1 MTPTSPA
8 GSSALRRLAPVLL
21 ALAVQPALALDV
33 VLKFQLPNNMGN
45 IDAGFTGFDVNRD
58 GVISSIDGEVSSV
71 WSSLTG
77 RWDVV
82 QLQPGA
88 GSSFGKVD
96 VQYKYPEAES
106 VRSSFYGNDGY
117 FGLTRF
123 GVDIKLE
130 SGNHVRSNS
139 LMFRLDGRQPSLA
152 ASGIS
157 WSDVYNAPS
166 SYAYSFVGP
175 ENAVGLV
182 LRASGDVFAASIPE
196 APAWALMA
204 VGLTGCLV
212 RGSLAARSRRA
223 APPLV

>member
-1 MTPTSPA
+1 MTRAPA
-8 GSSALRRLAPVLL
+8 GSPALRRTAPILL

-33 VLKFQLPNNMGN
+33 VLKFQLPNSMGS
-45 IDAGFTGFDVNRD
+45 IDAGFTGFDMNRD
-58 GVISSIDGEVSSV
+58 GQIRSLDGEVSVV

-77 RWDVV
+77 RWDTA
-82 QLQPGA
+82 QL
-88 GSSFGKVD
+88 GSSAGGMPLGKVD

-106 VRSSFYGNDGY
+106 VRSSFYGNDSY

-123 GVDIKLE
+123 GIDIKLE
-130 SGNHVRSNS
+130 SGNHVRSNN
-139 LMFRLDGRQPSLA
+139 LMFRLDGRQPSFA

-175 ENAVGLV
+175 ENAVGLT
-182 LRASGDVFAASIPE
+182 LSASGDVFAATIPE

-204 VGLTGCLV
+204 GGLAGCLI
-212 RGSLAARSRRA
+212 RGSLVARARRA
-223 APPLV
+223 ESAA